1 MGKVSLRADHV
12 GSLLRSDEVK
22 NARKSFYEE
31 HTIDKSEL
39 TEIENQSIKA
49 LITNQENILS
59 TWLRLMKRLKAS
71 LLPSCDPVLCR
82 CKSGCNNFIKY
93 SPFV

>member
-1 MGKVSLRADHV
+1 MGKVLLRADHV

-22 NARKSFYEE
+22 NARKSYYEE

-49 LITNQENILS
+49 LITNRNI
-59 TWLRLMKRLKAS
+59 
-71 LLPSCDPVLCR
+71 
-82 CKSGCNNFIKY
+82 
-93 SPFV
+93 

>member
-1 MGKVSLRADHV
+1 MEKVSLRADHV

-39 TEIENQSIKA
+39 TEIENFLKKYA
-49 LITNQENILS
+49 NYEKNIRNVICIS
-59 TWLRLMKRLKAS
+59 
-71 LLPSCDPVLCR
+71 
-82 CKSGCNNFIKY
+82 
-93 SPFV
+93 